1 MSLELNATREIDW
14 IQSGSPVGLTP
25 LSVFF
30 GHGDGASAFQ
40 VATAFAS
47 SEPSRSDLKSL
58 YLGRKGKLTVS
69 LIVAVECGETVH
81 LFGPEE
87 ESQPTGLKKAV
98 AKRFLDAVL
107 AQPNSLLA
115 YKRAMSLLRSAQTT
129 AFTGFV
135 NNGLFSS
142 YLIREKVIERT
153 DWSAR
158 TSKAKAHVGLRHRS
172 LIESLGFVVE
182 ATPQQTMLLKA
193 GSDVN
198 RVVAILLD
206 QNETFEGRTDRFQAS
221 PVEWGLMVAA
231 ERKAPWVIA
240 LREDQIRLY
249 PALDGVGVGQKSQVE
264 TYFEI
269 DLLAI
274 DDDKLG
280 FLELIFTA
288 TALESGGTAEQL
300 LEESH
305 RFATSLGLRLRERV
319 YESVVPGLSVA
330 VASKIRDLGHELDA
344 AGLDFAYKLTLRIL
358 FRLLFQA
365 YAEDRGLLPAG
376 RNERFDKN
384 SLKSWTDS
392 FLKRDPELAW
402 GESSSIW
409 FDLLQVWNAI
419 DEGNPDMGV
428 PAYNGGLFGSNPDMH
443 AAGALIKQLELRDKD
458 LGPALS
464 ALLIDETEDGV
475 PGAVDFRS
483 LSVREFGTIYEG
495 LLESSLSLA
504 KEDLTVDKA
513 GAWVPA
519 KPGEPVLAEKDA
531 VYFHNASGERK
542 ATGSYYTP
550 AFVVNHLV
558 RRSVEPAIKAH
569 LEAVR
574 ILIQKDDLAGAYR
587 TFFDF
592 RVADLA
598 MGSGHFL
605 VAAIDNIEMHM
616 RAFLSQPANFIP
628 GVVEEMER
636 LEQAAKDAL
645 GLDVAAFQEIERSSL
660 LRRQIARRC
669 IYGLDINELAVELSR
684 LAIWIHTFVP
694 GLPMSS
700 LDHGLVCGNSLTG
713 IATVDEALDVLVPG
727 RKGQAVF
734 FSDVVES
741 SLDNAKDL
749 LLDSAS
755 KTEATKAEVK
765 QAASAASVARENA
778 QVARDVFDVAV
789 AARLGTLN
797 AAELWTTEQLSEAA
811 KRDDVVKLIDSLN
824 PAHLP
829 YLFPEVFLRD
839 KPGFD
844 ALVGNPPFQEVVVEE
859 LQFWS
864 RRFPGLKAKSNAE
877 QQSTMLV
884 YREKYPELCSEFE
897 AEQQTLAL
905 FRRALNSSAF
915 PGMGTGDV
923 DLYKAFAWR
932 FLDLVRVGGALALVL
947 PNSIWN
953 TQGNALWRKALISK
967 GRSEI
972 VLVTNKDVWV
982 FENVNPGYRFTF
994 VSLEKG
1000 LENLV
1005 SIRGTFSSKQAF
1017 ENGLKSEAV
1026 IVTPQQLIEADPEV
1040 TIPSFQSTSD
1050 FNLWL
1055 KMIKFPPIGD
1065 GRLGSSRRDI
1075 QVAPMRELD
1084 ATLDGKKK
1092 GIFTNNPEDHP
1103 VFNHLNVGSLS
1114 WEESIGAFNYAQKD
1128 PYVDLATQD
1137 ALKLC
1142 VREGSAYSMLTP
1154 DQIRSSGHPILNPR
1168 IVFRDVVHSTNQ
1180 RKVWVSLAPK
1190 GVLLTNKAP
1199 YLIFRGTPLEAQ
1211 AYLLGLLSS
1220 GIVDWFG
1227 HSRIGLSL
1235 NFFIFYT
1242 IPVPTWTPDNRLM
1255 NRVAELATGLSLASP
1270 GDFGDW
1276 VTLASPI
1283 SLQEDRTDS
1292 HAEID
1297 GIATLLYGLDDDEVK
1312 IVFDG
1317 SNQTRSKYEM
1327 VMKYREQWRN
1337 E

>member
-1 MSLELNATREIDW
+1 
-14 IQSGSPVGLTP
+14 
-25 LSVFF
+25 
-30 GHGDGASAFQ
+30 
-40 VATAFAS
+40 
-47 SEPSRSDLKSL
+47 
-58 YLGRKGKLTVS
+58 
-69 LIVAVECGETVH
+69 
-81 LFGPEE
+81 
-87 ESQPTGLKKAV
+87 
-98 AKRFLDAVL
+98 
-107 AQPNSLLA
+107 
-115 YKRAMSLLRSAQTT
+115 
-129 AFTGFV
+129 
-135 NNGLFSS
+135 
-142 YLIREKVIERT
+142 
-153 DWSAR
+153 
-158 TSKAKAHVGLRHRS
+158 
-172 LIESLGFVVE
+172 
-182 ATPQQTMLLKA
+182 
-193 GSDVN
+193 
-198 RVVAILLD
+198 
-206 QNETFEGRTDRFQAS
+206 
-221 PVEWGLMVAA
+221 VEWGLMVAA

-288 TALESGGTAEQL
+288 SALESGGTAEQL

-392 FLKRDPELAW
+392 FLKRNPELAW
-402 GESSSIW
+402 GDSSSIW

-428 PAYNGGLFGSNPDMH
+428 PAYNGGLFGSNPESH
-443 AAGALIKQLELRDKD
+443 PAGALIKQLELRDKD

-504 KEDLTVDKA
+504 KEDLTLDKA

-519 KPGEPVLAEKDA
+519 KPGEPVLAEKGA

-558 RRSVEPAIKAH
+558 RSSVEPAVKAH
-569 LEAVR
+569 LEVVR
-574 ILIQKDDLAGAYR
+574 GLIQKDDLAGAYR
-587 TFFDF
+587 IFFDF

-616 RAFLSQPANFIP
+616 RAFLSHPDNFIP

-636 LEQAAKDAL
+636 LEQAAKDEL
-645 GLDVAAFQEIERSSL
+645 GLDVTAFQEIERSSL

-694 GLPMSS
+694 GLAMSS

-713 IATVDEALDVLVPG
+713 IASVDEALDVLVPG
-727 RKGQAVF
+727 RNGQAVF

-741 SLDNAKDL
+741 SLDNAKEL

-755 KTEATKAEVK
+755 KSEATKAEVK
-765 QAASAASVARENA
+765 KAASAAKVARANA

-789 AARLGTLN
+789 AARLGVLN
-797 AAELWTTEQLSEAA
+797 AAELWTTEQLSAAA
-811 KRDDVVKLIDSLN
+811 KSVEVVELIEALN

-829 YLFPEVFLRD
+829 YLFPEVFLRE

-844 ALVGNPPFQEVVVEE
+844 ALIGNPPFQEVVVEE

-864 RRFPGLKAKSNAE
+864 RRFPGLKGKSSAE
-877 QQSTMLV
+877 QQSTILV
-884 YREKYPELCSEFE
+884 YRENYPELYADFV
-897 AEQQTLAL
+897 AEQQTLML
-905 FRRALNSSAF
+905 FRRALNSPAY

-932 FLDLVRVGGALALVL
+932 FLDLVREGGALALVL

-953 TQGNALWRKALISK
+953 TKGNALWRKALISK

-972 VLVTNKDVWV
+972 VLVTNKDTWV
-982 FENVNPGYRFTF
+982 FENVNAGYRFTF
-994 VSLEKG
+994 ISLNKG
-1000 LENLV
+1000 LPAAVE
-1005 SIRGTFSSKQAF
+1005 IRGTYTNRQAF
-1017 ENGLKSEAV
+1017 ESGLRTDAV
-1026 IVTPQQLIEADPEV
+1026 TVTPQQLVDADPDV
-1040 TIPSFQSTSD
+1040 TIPSFQSMED

-1055 KMIKFPPIGD
+1055 KMVRVPPLGD
-1065 GRLGSSRRDI
+1065 GRLKGARTDI
-1075 QVAPMRELD
+1075 RFAPMTEIHV
-1084 ATLDGKKK
+1084 TNDGKKK
-1092 GIFTNNPEDHP
+1092 GIFTNDSNDFP
-1103 VFNHLNVGSLS
+1103 VFNHLNVGHLMWDPAS
-1114 WEESIGAFNYAQKD
+1114 GVFNNANRDSYLNAVTD
-1128 PYVDLATQD
+1128 E
-1137 ALKLC
+1137 ALNFC
-1142 VREGSAYSMLTP
+1142 TREGSAYSMLTP
-1154 DQIRSSGHPILNPR
+1154 DQIRRSGHPILHPR
-1168 IVFRDVVHSTNQ
+1168 IVFRDVVHETNQ
-1180 RKVWVSLAPK
+1180 RKVWVSLAPRD
-1190 GVLLTNKAP
+1190 VLLTNKAP
-1199 YLIFRGTPLEAQ
+1199 YLIFRDTPLKAQ
-1211 AYLLGLLSS
+1211 AFLLGALSS

-1227 HSRIGLSL
+1227 HSRIGLAL

-1242 IPVPTWTPDNRLM
+1242 IPVPIWTPDNRLM
-1255 NRVAELATGLSLASP
+1255 NRMAELAAGLSLASP
-1270 GDFGDW
+1270 GDFGEW
-1276 VTLASPI
+1276 VSLATPI
-1283 SLQEDRTDS
+1283 SGQEDRTAA

-1297 GIATLLYGLDDDEVK
+1297 GIATLLYGLNDDEVQL
-1312 IVFDG
+1312 VFGG
-1317 SNQTRSKYEM
+1317 SNQTRSKYEI

-1337 E
+1337 

>member
-14 IQSGSPVGLTP
+14 IQLGSPVGLTL

-87 ESQPTGLKKAV
+87 ESQPTALKKAV

-274 DDDKLG
+274 EDDKLG

-428 PAYNGGLFGSNPDMH
+428 PAYNGGLFGSNPDTH

-694 GLPMSS
+694 GLAMSS

-713 IATVDEALDVLVPG
+713 IASVDEALDVLVPG
-727 RKGQAVF
+727 RNGQAVF

-741 SLDNAKDL
+741 SLDKAKGL

-755 KTEATKAEVK
+755 KSEATKAEVK
-765 QAASAASVARENA
+765 KAASAAKVARANA

-789 AARLGTLN
+789 AARLGVLN
-797 AAELWTTEQLSEAA
+797 AAELWMTEQLSEAA
-811 KRDDVVKLIDSLN
+811 KSDEVMQLIESLN

-864 RRFPGLKAKSNAE
+864 RRFPGLRAKTNAE
-877 QQSTMLV
+877 QQATMSL
-884 YREKYPELCSEFE
+884 YRENYPELRSEFE
-897 AEQQTLAL
+897 SEQQTLAL
-905 FRRALNSSAF
+905 FRRALNSPAF

-932 FLDLVRVGGALALVL
+932 FLNLVRDGGALARVL

-953 TQGNALWRKALISK
+953 TQGNSLWRKTLISC
-967 GRSEI
+967 GTSEI
-972 VLVTNKDVWV
+972 TLVLNTDMWV

-994 VSLEKG
+994 VSLLKG
-1000 LENLV
+1000 MENSI
-1005 SIRGTFSSKQAF
+1005 SIRGTFTSKQAF
-1017 ENGLKSEAV
+1017 DDGLRAEPVLAS
-1026 IVTPQQLIEADPEV
+1026 PQQLLDADPEV
-1040 TIPSFQSTSD
+1040 TIPAFQSKLY
-1050 FNLWL
+1050 FQLWVQML
-1055 KMIKFPPIGD
+1055 KYPPLGN
-1065 GRLGSSRRDI
+1065 GRHPSSRTDLRF
-1075 QVAPMRELD
+1075 APMTD
-1084 ATLDGKKK
+1084 IHATNDGKNG
-1092 GIFTNNPEDHP
+1092 GIFTNSPENDP
-1103 VFNHLNVGSLS
+1103 VFNHLNVGKLL
-1114 WEESIGAFNYAQKD
+1114 WDAGQGVFNYADRESYIQK
-1128 PYVDLATQD
+1128 VSQE

-1142 VREGSAYSMLTP
+1142 SRSDSAYSMLSR
-1154 DQIRSSGHPILNPR
+1154 DQVLLSGHPIESPR
-1168 IVFRDVVHSTNQ
+1168 IVFRDVVHSSNK
-1180 RKVWVSLAPK
+1180 RKVWFCLAPAHTM
-1190 GVLLTNKAP
+1190 LTNSAP
-1199 YLIFRGTPLEAQ
+1199 YLIFKETPLDAQ
-1211 AYLLGLLSS
+1211 AYLLGMMSS
-1220 GIVDWFG
+1220 GPVDWFG
-1227 HSRIGLSL
+1227 HSRIGLHL
-1235 NFFIFYT
+1235 NYFILYT
-1242 IPVPTWTPDNRLM
+1242 IPVPLWEPGNPLM
-1255 NRVAELATGLSLASP
+1255 SRIAELAAGLSLAAA
-1270 GDFGDW
+1270 GNFGDW
-1276 VTLASPI
+1276 HSLALPI
-1283 SLQEDRTDS
+1283 VSANDRTQAE
-1292 HAEID
+1292 AEID
-1297 GIATLLYGLDDDEVK
+1297 ALSSLLYGVDDGQVELL
-1312 IVFDG
+1312 FD
-1317 SNQTRSKYEM
+1317 NQNETRSSREL
-1327 VMKYREQWRN
+1327 VLKYREQWRD
-1337 E
+1337 